1 MKLASYLLGEVP
13 SFGIVRDD
21 EILDVGDVTRARF
34 GSLRNALGALDEI
47 QNAAQ
52 TEGSIGR
59 VSDVHMLP
67 PIPDAGRV
75 ICIGRNYRAD
85 TIKAGLPVP
94 DYPILFLRYPDTLV
108 GHQQPIIR
116 PCVSDQFD
124 WEGELA
130 FVIGKAGRHIARE
143 TASEHVVGYCCFND
157 GSVRDYQR
165 HTTQDA
171 PGKNFWRSGSFGPFL
186 VTSDELPDVS
196 TLSVTSTL
204 NGEQMQYGQVADF
217 IFSIPDLI
225 AYLSSIFP
233 LQPGDVVATGTPLGC
248 GVSRDPKI
256 WLKPGDVVEVSIEGV
271 GTLRNHVEDEPRNA
285 LP

>member
-1 MKLASYLLGEVP
+1 MKLASYLLGDVP

-21 EILDVGDVTRARF
+21 EVLDVGDVTRARF
-34 GSLRNALGALDEI
+34 GSLKDALGSLNEI
-47 QNAAQ
+47 QEAVQ
-52 TEGSIGR
+52 TQRSIGR
-59 VSDVHMLP
+59 VSDVHLLP
-67 PIPDAGRV
+67 PIPDAGRI

-108 GHQQPIIR
+108 GHKQPLVR
-116 PCVSDQFD
+116 PSVSDQFD

-130 FVIGKAGRHIARE
+130 FVIGKSGRHIARE
-143 TASEHVVGYCCFND
+143 AASNHVAGYCCFND

-186 VTSDELPDVS
+186 VTRDEMPDTS
-196 TLSVTSTL
+196 KLSVTSTL
-204 NGEQMQYGQVADF
+204 NGELMQCGQVSDF
-217 IFSIPDLI
+217 IFSISDLI